1 MFLHSEKHIS
11 KKHLANKKIIY
22 TFAYSN
28 TFLFLYR
35 LSKVLN
41 ISEAATIA
49 IHSMGIIARS
59 KDSLNVQQIADLTGF
74 SKNHTAKVLQQLVKN
89 NFLTSSRGPK
99 GGFIIKKNPSTIT
112 LMDIYKIIEGDIET
126 EETLCKMHCDNCPF
140 SNCIFGGLNEKFN
153 REFKDYLMEKTLATI

>member
-1 MFLHSEKHIS
+1 
-11 KKHLANKKIIY
+11 
-22 TFAYSN
+22 
-28 TFLFLYR
+28 

-59 KDSLNVQQIADLTGF
+59 NDSLNVQQIADLTGF

-99 GGFIIKKNPSTIT
+99 GGFIIKKDPSEIT

-140 SNCIFGGLNEKFN
+140 SNCIFGGLNEKFS
-153 REFKDYLMEKTLATI
+153 REFKHYLMEKTLATI